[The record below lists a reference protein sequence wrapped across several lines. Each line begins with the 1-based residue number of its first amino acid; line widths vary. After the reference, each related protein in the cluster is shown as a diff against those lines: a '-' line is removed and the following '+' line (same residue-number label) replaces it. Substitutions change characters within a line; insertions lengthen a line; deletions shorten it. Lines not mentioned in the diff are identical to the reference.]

1 MEGGPKEEMLALLK
15 DIIIE
20 VAFELDEI
28 YHPFGSVSYARY
40 RQGKENSEK
49 GNINQRIAKKWK

>member
-1 MEGGPKEEMLALLK
+1 MALLN

-28 YHPFGSVSYARY
+28 YHPFGSVPYARY